1 MGKDDVVLATAPTL
15 SIREVKTYARIANE
29 TPFIVGGLIA
39 KDSEENL
46 QKVPLLGDLPL
57 LGKLFQSKTET
68 GQKREV
74 IIVITPS
81 VLPEDTAV
89 HAGMPKDEDAF
100 DRFGHRLF
108 REAYRI
114 RSEDTFDLRYL
125 TENQSLQKLQ
135 KVADQIVQDHTNYR
149 KIYPYRNFA
158 MGSVPGE
165 DALVRRQIYEVLK
178 RQSAAEVL
186 DSEKLIFFQNDQ
198 AVGSGFKV
206 KFLASYLRTKLLLF

>member
-1 MGKDDVVLATAPTL
+1 MPRYLLVSGKDANVLGKDDVVLATAPTL

-81 VLPEDTAV
+81 VLPEDTSGTCG
-89 HAGMPKDEDAF
+89 HAKRRG
-100 DRFGHRLF
+100 RL
-108 REAYRI
+108 
-114 RSEDTFDLRYL
+114 
-125 TENQSLQKLQ
+125 
-135 KVADQIVQDHTNYR
+135 
-149 KIYPYRNFA
+149 
-158 MGSVPGE
+158 
-165 DALVRRQIYEVLK
+165 
-178 RQSAAEVL
+178 
-186 DSEKLIFFQNDQ
+186 
-198 AVGSGFKV
+198 
-206 KFLASYLRTKLLLF
+206 

>member
-1 MGKDDVVLATAPTL
+1 M
-15 SIREVKTYARIANE
+15 
-29 TPFIVGGLIA
+29 
-39 KDSEENL
+39 
-46 QKVPLLGDLPL
+46 

-68 GQKREV
+68 GQKERGHYCYY
-74 IIVITPS
+74 PS

-135 KVADQIVQDHTNYR
+135 KLRIKLCRITQIIERFIRTEILQWVQY
-149 KIYPYRNFA
+149 
-158 MGSVPGE
+158 
-165 DALVRRQIYEVLK
+165 Q
-178 RQSAAEVL
+178 
-186 DSEKLIFFQNDQ
+186 EKML
-198 AVGSGFKV
+198 
-206 KFLASYLRTKLLLF
+206 